1 MTQFEHD
8 GETLIERRPGAVAQF
23 PMLGQMWVEPGS
35 KADWDLLH
43 ELHYKDAERLPVGPT
58 YWKLTLEGETIGVI
72 LLGQPNPLLKE
83 RNVLLKHYK
92 PGSQDTHIT
101 NVHRYKWVNAHM
113 TVISRFV
120 LDTMYRGIGAGYRF
134 QNLVS
139 RLSNRRFVEI
149 QSSMAK
155 HNLFAQK
162 AGFRFV
168 NPMNANRFEE
178 GVRFFRQ
185 HFETTPQDF
194 EGLVA
199 ELEAMPPR
207 LREKTTEA
215 VRNFYYKHS
224 PKEKTGARRETGL
237 RLVGERSARQLIRDL
252 QQLVL
257 ASPLYGIFE
266 NPDFGRELPKRLP
279 LTAFDRQAPDQPLIL
294 DGLA

>member
-1 MTQFEHD
+1 MQTEHEA
-8 GETLIERRPGAVAQF
+8 ETLIERRPGAKAHF
-23 PMLGQMWVEPGS
+23 PLLNEMWVEPGS
-35 KADWDLLH
+35 KTDWDLLH

-58 YWKLTLEGETIGVI
+58 YWKLTLNGETVGVI

-83 RNVLLKHYK
+83 RNVLLRHYK

-101 NVHRYKWVNAHM
+101 NVHRYKWVNANM
-113 TVISRFV
+113 IVISRFV

-139 RLSNRRFVEI
+139 RLSGRRFVEI

-155 HNLFAQK
+155 HNFFAQK
-162 AGFRFV
+162 AGFSFV
-168 NPMNANRFEE
+168 KPMNANRFDE

-185 HFETTPQDF
+185 HFETTPQDY

-215 VRNFYYKHS
+215 VRAFYYKHS
-224 PKEKTGARRETGL
+224 PKEKTGARREKGL
-237 RLVGERSARQLIRDL
+237 RLVGERTGRQLIRDL

-257 ASPLYGIFE
+257 ASPLYGIYE
-266 NPDFGRELPKRLP
+266 NPDYGRTLPQRLP
-279 LTAFDRQAPDQPLIL
+279 LSAFDRQRATDPLIL
-294 DGLA
+294 DCPT